1 MSYLLDTCV
10 LSEARKPNADARVI
24 DWLERIDES
33 RLFLSAVTL
42 GEIQKGISKLEES
55 QRRRA
60 LQIWLEQDLSQRFTG
75 RILPMDAETA
85 LEWGRLQGQAARAG
99 RTLPVIDSLIAAT
112 AIRHGLILA
121 TRNTADFE
129 GVPMKLLN
137 PWLDAVPLHSGST
150 V

>member
-1 MSYLLDTCV
+1 MNYLLDTCV
-10 LSEARKPNADARVI
+10 LSEARKPNGDARVI

-33 RLFLSAVTL
+33 RLRLSAVTL

-60 LQIWLEQDLSQRFTG
+60 LQIWLEQDLSQRFAG

-85 LEWGRLQGQAARAG
+85 LEWGRLQGQAARTG

-112 AIRHGLILA
+112 ASFWQPAIPPISRGC
-121 TRNTADFE
+121 RWNC
-129 GVPMKLLN
+129 
-137 PWLDAVPLHSGST
+137 
-150 V
+150 